1 MSIKDTDE
9 TSEVTIE
16 QKNSRMSSIRTAVR
30 SRGISIVMAVMG
42 VFLMTGTAAAQF
54 NNNST
59 VQGTFCDAPFI
70 GDLTQFA
77 FTFFVPGMVVVGSI
91 AWIAT
96 SAAESLPF
104 LPMSAKERLK
114 KSRNSSAG
122 SALRGLIVPPI
133 IIYALEIAGVAL
145 PKCLNLPL
153 V

>member
-1 MSIKDTDE
+1 M
-9 TSEVTIE
+9 
-16 QKNSRMSSIRTAVR
+16 
-30 SRGISIVMAVMG
+30 SIVMTVTW
-42 VFLMTGTAAAQF
+42 VFLMTGTAAADPDNNSAF
-54 NNNST
+54 SNNST

-70 GDLTQFA
+70 GELTQFA

-145 PKCLNLPL
+145 PNCLNLPL